1 MASGFSDAESS
12 TLTSVLDEIIPPSRD
27 GKLPG
32 AGELGLV
39 DYIADAVEKS
49 PDLKP
54 AILEG
59 LSTLQDLSGGRSSDG
74 FSALSKNEKA
84 ELLNELATAS
94 PAFLPGLT
102 YQTYLGYYQ
111 HPRVLEGLGIPGRPP
126 HPKGYELEVGD
137 LGLLDPVRA
146 RPKRYREC

>member
-1 MASGFSDAESS
+1 MAFGFSDAETS
-12 TLTSVLDEIIPPSRD
+12 TLTGVLDEIIPPSRD

-49 PDLKP
+49 PELKP

-59 LSTLQDLSGGRSSDG
+59 LSALEDLSGGRSSEG
-74 FSALSKNEKA
+74 FCALSKDEKA
-84 ELLNELATAS
+84 ELLNELATTV

-102 YQTYLGYYQ
+102 FQTYLGYYQ
-111 HPRVLEGLGIPGRPP
+111 HPRVMEGLGLPGRPP
-126 HPKGYELEVGD
+126 HPKGYELEMGD

-146 RPKRYREC
+146 RPRLYRE